1 MARKLTIIGGP
12 APYELRVLGM
22 RGIVRGLKTPLLNG
36 FFVFALLWTIP
47 GWAGDLA
54 LGLGMVKT
62 LSATPAARLA
72 AATEGQKAASFCGNC
87 HGDSGN
93 SRFPEVPNLASQ
105 NPAYLLTQMKKFETG
120 ERKDEFM
127 QKLIKLLSDRE
138 RATIAIYYADSAVV
152 PGRAQPGPLAA
163 QGGVHFTKLCVRCHG
178 EKALGS
184 EAVPR
189 LAGQQAKYLRV
200 SLDRYRKASG
210 ERFYPPMTAA
220 TNQIPEA
227 DVDAVVDYLA
237 SFR

>member
-1 MARKLTIIGGP
+1 
-12 APYELRVLGM
+12 M

-36 FFVFALLWTIP
+36 LFVFALLWTTP
-47 GWAGDLA
+47 GWAGDVA
-54 LGLGMVKT
+54 VGLGIVKT
-62 LSATPAARLA
+62 LSATPATRAA
-72 AATEGQKAASFCGNC
+72 AATEGQATASFCANC
-87 HGDSGN
+87 HGDTGN
-93 SRFPEVPNLASQ
+93 SRFPEVPNLAGQ

-138 RATIAIYYADSAVV
+138 RAAIAIYYADAAVV
-152 PGRAQPGPLAA
+152 PSRPKPGPTAA
-163 QGGVHFTKLCVRCHG
+163 QGGAHFTRLCARCHG

-184 EAVPR
+184 ESVPR

-200 SLDRYRKASG
+200 SLDRYRKSSG
-210 ERFYPPMTAA
+210 ERFFPQMTAA
-220 TNQIPEA
+220 TSQIPEA